1 MLVDD
6 LECVNEQLYFNALAF
21 ENIPI
26 EKEVNND
33 EEVDWTSLCLELEEY
48 IMYYHYSLPNPP
60 FSHLPECSLI
70 GIWLRVIVLMHRFI
84 IKVLIVKLYLKQ

>member
-1 MLVDD
+1 MLFDD

-60 FSHLPECSLI
+60 FPTYPNAHL
-70 GIWLRVIVLMHRFI
+70 
-84 IKVLIVKLYLKQ
+84 